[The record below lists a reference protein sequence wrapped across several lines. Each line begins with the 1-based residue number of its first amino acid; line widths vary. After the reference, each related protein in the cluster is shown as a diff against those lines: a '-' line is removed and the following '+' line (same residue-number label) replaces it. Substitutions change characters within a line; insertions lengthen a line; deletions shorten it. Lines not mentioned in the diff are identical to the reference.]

1 MTTEELKN
9 EINAVLTEKHS
20 LQIYLLLKK
29 KNENFELRLADIED
43 DASPELEKMFEEYIR
58 SRISDNAELQLY
70 QLSTDDERENAIYHY
85 DYEIYPEEL
94 DILKSFNIT
103 DAIDGVQKFN
113 FKQDDL
119 RTLFGYIIYF
129 GTMQNGL
136 VLFKKHYPV
145 LLIKRDSFLLG
156 VKKDKERF
164 EKISGDDMIR
174 MNGTVQVLRLDGELY
189 VIDIRMLERNMG
201 FTELI
206 RKAANLAVDATE
218 KLGIIENIEVL
229 RDSAEKISFA
239 KKLSKAQKASP
250 IFNLNIS
257 KEAVVEFT
265 KTTPELKGK
274 FQYSED
280 GTTIRL
286 GSRKSRDAFIKL
298 LNDSFLRSE
307 LTTQYYETS
316 AKTQL
321 YSEA

>member
-29 KNENFELRLADIED
+29 NENFELRLADIED
-43 DASPELEKMFEEYIR
+43 DASPELEKMFEGYIR
-58 SRISDNAELQLY
+58 GHISDNAELQLCR
-70 QLSTDDERENAIYHY
+70 LSTDDERENAIYHY

-156 VKKDKERF
+156 AKKDKERF

-174 MNGTVQVLRLDGELY
+174 MNGTVQILRLDGELY

-201 FTELI
+201 FTELMK
-206 RKAANLAVDATE
+206 RSASFAVDAIE
-218 KLGIIENIEVL
+218 KLDIIEDIEVL
-229 RDSAEKISFA
+229 RDSAEDISFA
-239 KKLSKAQKASP
+239 RKLSKTQKVSP

-257 KEAVVEFT
+257 KEAIVEFT

>member
-29 KNENFELRLADIED
+29 NENFELRLADIED
-43 DASPELEKMFEEYIR
+43 DASPELEKMFEGYIR
-58 SRISDNAELQLY
+58 GHISDNAELQLC
-70 QLSTDDERENAIYHY
+70 QLSTDDERENAVYHY
-85 DYEIYPEEL
+85 DYETYPEEL
-94 DILKSFNIT
+94 GVFKDFNIT
-103 DAIDGVQKFN
+103 DAIAGVRKFN

-119 RTLFGYIIYF
+119 STLFGYIIYF

-156 VKKDKERF
+156 AKKDKERF

-174 MNGTVQVLRLDGELY
+174 MNGTVQILRLDGELY

-201 FTELI
+201 FTELMK
-206 RKAANLAVDATE
+206 RSASLAVDAIE
-218 KLGIIENIEVL
+218 KLDIIEDIEVL
-229 RDSAEKISFA
+229 RDSAEDISFA
-239 KKLSKAQKASP
+239 RKLSKTQKASP

-257 KEAVVEFT
+257 KEAIVEFT
-265 KTTPELKGK
+265 KTTSELKGK
-274 FQYSED
+274 FKYSED

-286 GSRKSRDAFIKL
+286 GSRKSKDAFIKL

-307 LTTQYYETS
+307 LTKQYYETS